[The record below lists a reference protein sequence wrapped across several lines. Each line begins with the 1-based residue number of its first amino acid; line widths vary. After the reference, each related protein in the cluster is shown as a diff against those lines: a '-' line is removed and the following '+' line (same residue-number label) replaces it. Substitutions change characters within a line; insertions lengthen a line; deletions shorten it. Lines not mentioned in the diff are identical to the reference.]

1 MRALPMAT
9 ISFHFLRL
17 PIRHAIVS
25 HTLHRILTTC
35 IEWKRTKK
43 AIVDSSLFLVVDSVA
58 AENELR
64 KRPCHAE
71 RILHMM
77 EEKDEVV
84 MAKPFRGR
92 VLWPAEKYAFCTQA
106 SKALAPVS
114 RGPLGAEDKVECWV
128 AIHVAKHFRAHTPD
142 EHAAFVAS
150 KDREKATRK
159 LHDADKKRGAKAKKH
174 KATTATGALE

>member
-1 MRALPMAT
+1 MWFVL
-9 ISFHFLRL
+9 
-17 PIRHAIVS
+17 
-25 HTLHRILTTC
+25 
-35 IEWKRTKK
+35 
-43 AIVDSSLFLVVDSVA
+43 DSVA

-114 RGPLGAEDKVECWV
+114 RGPLGAEDKVESRV
-128 AIHVAKHFRAHTPD
+128 AIHVAKHYRAPTPD
-142 EHAAFVAS
+142 EHAAFVKAS
-150 KDREKATRK
+150 TRK
-159 LHDADKKRGAKAKKH
+159 KKSAADTKPAPKQKKLKAVKRE
-174 KATTATGALE
+174 AGALG